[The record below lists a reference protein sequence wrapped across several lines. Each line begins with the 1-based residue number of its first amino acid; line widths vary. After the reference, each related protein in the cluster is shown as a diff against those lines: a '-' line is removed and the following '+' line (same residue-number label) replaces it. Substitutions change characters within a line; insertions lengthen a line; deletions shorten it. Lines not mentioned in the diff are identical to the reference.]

1 MFLVTDSLSDCTN
14 IYEVSLRG
22 KKYTIGEFIQ
32 EVFTERPNEW
42 GNIEVN
48 DIKED
53 KTKKEIY
60 DLDAGERTVMFKDGK
75 IIGQNFDNELLNK
88 PIRHVIA
95 QGGWSRMDYVIY
107 V

>member
-48 DIKED
+48 DI
-53 KTKKEIY
+53 
-60 DLDAGERTVMFKDGK
+60 DAINYKDGK